1 MFQYQKITE
10 GVLSPYLT
18 TVHCGYKMYCVIW
31 FKMAAHNRPL
41 PSKTSTATLKIVM
54 GEKTLHFLS
63 HWYEIAPSKLSRE
76 AFKGLDLH
84 LGLLCKWILWGAS
97 LSKKKVIVSWNL
109 TERKSSS
116 SKFRDCLIWIVFF
129 WPFCNL
135 FSKATE
141 MPENLLS
148 HQKVMIKVKR
158 SSLEMYLTYNNFL
171 TAY

>member
-1 MFQYQKITE
+1 MIFIYPKAFKKSRNVSISE
-10 GVLSPYLT
+10 NNRRVLSPYLT

-116 SKFRDCLIWIVFF
+116 SKFRDCLIWIVYL
-129 WPFCNL
+129 NH
-135 FSKATE
+135 
-141 MPENLLS
+141 NLLN
-148 HQKVMIKVKR
+148 KVLAI
-158 SSLEMYLTYNNFL
+158 L
-171 TAY
+171 